1 MRCEIGEGQGEVTF
15 WGGELEGF
23 SCEIGPER
31 GEGSSFP
38 GPQGAVEWEVA
49 DISRQMDPVCGEGS
63 AVEVSTETMQ

>member
-1 MRCEIGEGQGEVTF
+1 MRCEIGEGQGEVSSRD
-15 WGGELEGF
+15 GELENF
-23 SCEIGPER
+23 SCEVGPGR

-38 GPQGAVEWEVA
+38 GEQGAVGCGLA